1 MKTKSYL
8 LLISA
13 ICGFLTAA
21 KAQTK
26 PTAVPNVYKS
36 APLPKANPRVKTQ
49 QGAPVAQPDQNK
61 GLQNSNSRVATSP
74 AKDSVA
80 QPVTK
85 KDPNEPTSGGLVSV
99 GVVLGVPQ
107 GEFNT
112 NTNGDLGIG
121 FDIAVLA
128 NLGSGKRSAA
138 DWSNRFVN
146 VYLGGAF
153 QYMRQSGTTDR
164 YSVRNYLSQTNFE
177 SKVVNNMYALNL
189 VSRVEFLPGPVK
201 LFAEGALGGRLFSG
215 AHKLH
220 VEDVPYQST
229 NPNDIRT
236 QDVSNG
242 LRSAVVGNYALGG
255 GLRAGSETVKV
266 ECKVM
271 YVFGSTAEY
280 VNTNTVQFNRTE
292 NSVTYSTLQST
303 TDMIIPQLSVSIGF

>member
-13 ICGFLTAA
+13 VCGFATAVM
-21 KAQTK
+21 AQTK
-26 PTAVPNVYKS
+26 PTTAPKVYKS
-36 APLPKANPRVKTQ
+36 TPLPKVNPRIKTQ
-49 QGAPVAQPDQNK
+49 QGAPVAYPNQNNNV
-61 GLQNSNSRVATSP
+61 QNNNPRVATTP

-80 QPVTK
+80 NPVVK
-85 KDPNEPTSGGLVSV
+85 KDPNEPVSGGLVSL
-99 GVVLGVPQ
+99 GVALGVPQ
-107 GEFNT
+107 GEFKT

-128 NLGSGKRSAA
+128 NLGSGKHSAA
-138 DWSNRFVN
+138 EWNDRFVN

-153 QYMRQSGTTDR
+153 QYMRQSGSTDR

-177 SKVVNNMYALNL
+177 SKVVNNMYALSV

-215 AHKLH
+215 VHKLH
-220 VEDVPYQST
+220 VEDVPYYST
-229 NPNDIRT
+229 NPNDTRT
-236 QDVSNG
+236 QDLSNG
-242 LRSAVVGNYALGG
+242 LRSSIVGNYALGG

-266 ECKVM
+266 EFKVM
-271 YVFGSTAEY
+271 YLFGSTAEY

-292 NSVTYSTLQST
+292 NSVSYSTLQST